1 MELNEA
7 SHNYSELQEQY
18 TSLRDEKAAL
28 QEPTMELRIQSN
40 YITRQLVA
48 ILRPGRVENAY
59 ITLGI
64 NGTQHTHTSHKL
76 PPPT

>member
-28 QEPTMELRIQSN
+28 QEPTMELRIESN

-48 ILRPGRVENAY
+48 ILRPGRVENA
-59 ITLGI
+59 
-64 NGTQHTHTSHKL
+64 
-76 PPPT
+76 